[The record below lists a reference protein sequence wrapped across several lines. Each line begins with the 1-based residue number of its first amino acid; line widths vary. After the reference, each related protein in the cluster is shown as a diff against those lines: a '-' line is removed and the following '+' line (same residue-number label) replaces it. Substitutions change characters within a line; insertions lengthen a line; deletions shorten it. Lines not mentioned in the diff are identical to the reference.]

1 VLSKGDWYQSPAGTD
16 TDKSTTPKDGE
27 IHVMERETGKILIE
41 KIPTSIKVSLK
52 IMYTNPGGRF
62 AVGGDQ
68 IKKLLKHLT
77 TKQGVTYT
85 DPASKKEIKP
95 FIEYHN
101 LNTAEMLDDVSSFKN
116 FNEFFYR
123 KLKPNARPVD
133 LPDDSSVAVSPAD
146 CRLNAYQT
154 MDDATRFWIK
164 GKGFTLKTL
173 LDDDALATKFTNCS
187 IVISRLAPQDYHRY
201 HIPVDGVLGNFKH
214 IDTGVYYTVNP
225 IAINQQIN
233 VYGENK
239 RCIVPIETKEFG
251 TVIYVAVGA
260 TLVGSINMTRKPG
273 DTVKRGEELGYFAFG
288 GSTVLVL
295 FQAGTIEFYADLVT
309 NSNMQRETLVSVGSK
324 IGIST
329 KK

>member
-1 VLSKGDWYQSPAGTD
+1 LNAHDWYQSPAGAD
-16 TDKSTTPKDGE
+16 TDKATTPKDGE
-27 IHVMERETGKILIE
+27 IHVLERETGKLIVE

-68 IKKLLKHLT
+68 IKKFLRHLT
-77 TKQGVTYT
+77 TKQGTTYS

-95 FIEYHN
+95 FIAYHN
-101 LNTAEMLDDVSSFKN
+101 LNTDEMLDDVNSFKN

-123 KLKPNARPVD
+123 KLKSNARPVEMPSD
-133 LPDDSSVAVSPAD
+133 PNVAVSPAD
-146 CRLNAYQT
+146 CRINVFQT
-154 MDDATRFWIK
+154 LDQATKIWIK
-164 GKGFTLKTL
+164 GKGFTLKSL
-173 LDDDALATKFTNCS
+173 LEDDALATKFNNCS

-201 HIPVDGVLGNFKH
+201 HIPVDGVLGNFKP
-214 IDTGVYYTVNP
+214 IDTGVYFTVNP

-251 TVIYVAVGA
+251 TVLYIAVGA

-288 GSTVLVL
+288 GSTVILL
-295 FQAGTIEFYADLVT
+295 FQAGKIEFYTDLIT
-309 NSNMQRETLVSVGSK
+309 NSNMQRETLVRVGSK
-324 IGIST
+324 IGVAA
-329 KK
+329 K